1 MDWSLGRYEHVA
13 EQLLPAAVAVVEQA
27 APARGEYVVD
37 VGCGSGNAALL
48 AAERGARVT
57 GVDPAERLV
66 EVASA
71 QAAERGL
78 EAEFVTG
85 EAAALPIEDGAADAV
100 LSVFGVI
107 FAADARA
114 AAAEMA
120 RVTAPTGRI
129 VLSAWIPGGALGETA
144 RVGREAVA
152 AAVGAQG
159 GGGPPFA
166 WHEDGAL
173 ADLFGPHGFSVSTR
187 EETISFSAGSAS
199 EFLDEELGN
208 HPLWVAAREL
218 LEPRGELEATR
229 ARAMKILETRNEDP
243 NAFLVTS
250 DYVVASAIRRASSPA
265 DETPQPVR

>member
-27 APARGEYVVD
+27 APVRGEYVVD

-66 EVASA
+66 EVANA

-85 EAAALPIEDGAADAV
+85 EAAALPIPDGAADAV

-120 RVTAPTGRI
+120 RATAPTGRI
-129 VLSAWIPGGALGETA
+129 VLSAWIPGGALGEAA

-152 AAVGAQG
+152 AAAGAPS
-159 GGGPPFA
+159 GGGPPLA
-166 WHEDGAL
+166 WHERDAL
-173 ADLFGPHGFSVSTR
+173 SDLFRPHGFSVSIR
-187 EETISFSAGSAS
+187 EERLAFTAASPS
-199 EFLDEELGN
+199 EFLDGELTN
-208 HPLWVAAREL
+208 HPLWVAGREL
-218 LEPRGELEATR
+218 LEPRGELDATR
-229 ARAMKILETRNEDP
+229 ERTLQIFESRNEDP
-243 NAFLVTS
+243 NAFRVTS
-250 DYVVASAIRRASSPA
+250 DYVVASAERG
-265 DETPQPVR
+265 

>member
-27 APARGEYVVD
+27 APGRGEYVVD

-85 EAAALPIEDGAADAV
+85 EAAALPIPDGAADAV
-100 LSVFGVI
+100 LSVFGAI
-107 FAADARA
+107 FAPDARA

-120 RVTAPTGRI
+120 RITAPTGRI
-129 VLSAWIPGGALGETA
+129 VLSAWIPGGALGEVA
-144 RVGREAVA
+144 RVGREAA
-152 AAVGAQG
+152 AAAGAPT

-166 WHEDGAL
+166 WHDSSAL
-173 ADLFGPHGFSVSTR
+173 SDLLGPHGFSVSIR
-187 EETISFSAGSAS
+187 EESIAFSAAS
-199 EFLDEELGN
+199 PSELLDGELRN
-208 HPLWVAAREL
+208 HPLWVAGHEL
-218 LEPRGELEATR
+218 LERRGELEATR
-229 ARAMKILETRNEDP
+229 ARALKILETRNEDP
-243 NAFLVTS
+243 DAFRATS
-250 DYVVASAIRRASSPA
+250 EYVIATARR
-265 DETPQPVR
+265 